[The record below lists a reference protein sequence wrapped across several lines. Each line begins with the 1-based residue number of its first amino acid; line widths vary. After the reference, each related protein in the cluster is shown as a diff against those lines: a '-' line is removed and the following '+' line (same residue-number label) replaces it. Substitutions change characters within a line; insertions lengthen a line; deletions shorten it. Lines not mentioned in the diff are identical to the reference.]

1 MKNTFLLFCLLFLT
15 NSAFSQKLDFKLIDK
30 LTKISFVSIDEYMVE
45 GYGFEKLE
53 KKSEERKRTYA
64 RYYENDFNNT
74 IIISVVNPKDTP
86 NVLDISLAK
95 NYDIREIKDEL
106 LTLGYEY
113 NGSNEYGFV
122 IYKSEKTAFLISKEP
137 NKAGATQIMVITE
150 W

>member
-1 MKNTFLLFCLLFLT
+1 MKNTFLLFCLLFIT

-64 RYYENDFNNT
+64 RYYDNDFNNT
-74 IIISVVNPKDTP
+74 IIITVVNPKDTP

-95 NYDIREIKDEL
+95 NYDIREIKDKL
-106 LTLGYEY
+106 LTLDYEY
-113 NGSNEYGFV
+113 DGSNEYGFV
-122 IYKSEKTAFLISKEP
+122 IYKNEKTAFLISKEP

-150 W
+150 